1 MRLAMCAFV
10 LCVAAFAAAGCG
22 GDDDSSGAG
31 GPTVDRF
38 DSDAAWRLVERQV
51 EVGQRPAG
59 SPQLRK
65 LAEELRPLLP
75 EGRFEAV
82 RGEPGLRNVV
92 GTLPGR
98 RPGIVVGAHY
108 DTLVKPKGFVGAN
121 NGAAG
126 TAVVIEAARAVA
138 AAERKLADPEGG
150 AREVRF
156 VLFDGEEP
164 AAGLPEESADFYHSG
179 LRGSRAYVAGHP
191 DRTAAMVL
199 LDYVG
204 NKGLKLP
211 REGSSHI
218 ELWSRLR
225 GAARRVGA
233 QRVFPPYSADTIT
246 DDHTPFLRAGIP
258 AVDLIDWSYPGHDLS
273 DGLDKL
279 SRRSIDAVGE
289 SVVELVLRLRRATG
303 AEIG

>member
-1 MRLAMCAFV
+1 LRRLA
-10 LCVAAFAAAGCG
+10 
-22 GDDDSSGAG
+22 
-31 GPTVDRF
+31 
-38 DSDAAWRLVERQV
+38 
-51 EVGQRPAG
+51 GQ
-59 SPQLRK
+59 
-65 LAEELRPLLP
+65 LRPLLP

-82 RGEPGLRNVV
+82 PGETGLRNVV

-126 TAVVIEAARAVA
+126 TAIVIEAARAVA

-164 AAGLPEESADFYHSG
+164 AAGLPEESSDFYNSG
-179 LRGSRAYVAGHP
+179 LRGSRAYVEAHP

-211 REGSSHI
+211 REGSSHL

-225 GAARRVGA
+225 AAARRVGA
-233 QRVFPPYSADTIT
+233 EHVFPPYSADTIT
-246 DDHTPFLRAGIP
+246 DDHTPFLRAGVP
-258 AVDLIDWSYPGHDLS
+258 AVDLIDWSYPGHELS

-279 SRRSIDAVGE
+279 SRSSIDAVGE
-289 SVVELVLRLRRATG
+289 SVVELVLRLRRANADELG
-303 AEIG
+303 